1 MKTRGKTAWS
11 LGRSAERRAERLLRR
26 AGLRCLARNWRCRG
40 GELDLVMADGETVVF
55 VEVRR
60 RSGNSHGDAA
70 ASVGP
75 GKQRRI
81 VHAALYYLQ
90 TLEAT
95 PECRF
100 DLVTLDGAPCEEVL
114 RWIPAA
120 FDASGMI

>member
-1 MKTRGKTAWS
+1 MKANGNTAWS

-40 GELDLVMADGETVVF
+40 GELDLVMADGDTVVF

-60 RSGNSHGDAA
+60 RSGSSHGNAA

-75 GKQRRI
+75 RKQRRI

-100 DLVTLDGAPCEEVL
+100 DLVTLDGAPGAEVI

-120 FDASGMI
+120 FDASGMV